1 MPINTSADEVSQL
14 QPKDIPMLEK
24 MIEVILKKNYELCF
38 LFQLLDRL
46 QIYKLKPYILFLNS
60 KI

>member
-24 MIEVILKKNYELCF
+24 MIEVILKKIVNCVFY
-38 LFQLLDRL
+38 FQSLDRL
-46 QIYKLKPYILFLNS
+46 QIYKLKPYILFLNL